1 MRGERR
7 MKKLIGIL
15 ATSLI
20 VLLIMS
26 GCQKENASSD
36 QFEQKQEDQNEQ
48 WLKDREKETAIAEK
62 EYISWSKKA
71 TKKVEQLAEERKYK
85 EAYDILTFESP
96 HDVDQSLNENYKE
109 VEQAKKDNMVQL
121 EILKDLK
128 SLADGLE
135 FMTAEYTLELNKQK
149 QRNEDVLIPS
159 KVLNECIKKELET
172 LNDLPFYESVDERN
186 E

>member
-1 MRGERR
+1 M
-7 MKKLIGIL
+7 
-15 ATSLI
+15 
-20 VLLIMS
+20 
-26 GCQKENASSD
+26 
-36 QFEQKQEDQNEQ
+36 
-48 WLKDREKETAIAEK
+48 
-62 EYISWSKKA
+62 
-71 TKKVEQLAEERKYK
+71 
-85 EAYDILTFESP
+85 
-96 HDVDQSLNENYKE
+96 DQSLNENYKE

-159 KVLNECIKKELET
+159 KVLNECIEKELKT